1 VSAIELAAGLAVLA
15 GAMLQ
20 SAIGFGFSLVCA
32 PLVFAATTP
41 EQAVGLLML
50 LGVEVNLLTLAGER
64 RRPRP
69 LGRVV
74 AAVLAWSLPGLA
86 LGVVVLRSVDKTAL
100 QVTLTVAVFASLLV
114 QRWARRH
121 EATRPPPAWAAPG
134 AGLAAGALTT
144 STTTAGPPLILLLR
158 GRGTSALEIRDTLT
172 ACFLGLGLLGAA
184 ALAISGTTA
193 AAPDGAALAA
203 LVPLVAIGHLAGR
216 PVFRRLSEGAYEPV
230 LTAVLVASA
239 LAALLVALV

>member
-1 VSAIELAAGLAVLA
+1 VTAIELAAGLAIVA

-50 LGVEVNLLTLAGER
+50 LGVEVNVLTLVGER
-64 RRPRP
+64 RRPQP
-69 LGRVV
+69 LARSV
-74 AAVLAWSLPGLA
+74 AEVLAWSLPGLA
-86 LGVVVLRSVDKTAL
+86 LGVVVLRSIDKTAI
-100 QVTLTVAVFASLLV
+100 QIALTVAVFASLAV
-114 QRWARRH
+114 QQWARRH
-121 EATRPPPAWAAPG
+121 QTTRPPPRWAPPT

-158 GRGTSALEIRDTLT
+158 GRGTSAVQIRDTLT
-172 ACFLGLGLLGAA
+172 ACFLGLGLLGGA
-184 ALAISGTTA
+184 ALAVSGTRA
-193 AAPDGAALAA
+193 AAPDAAALAA
-203 LVPLVAIGHLAGR
+203 LVPLVAAGHLAGR

-230 LTAVLVASA
+230 LTTVLVASA
-239 LAALLVALV
+239 LGALLVALV